1 MTEES
6 SESSESSERMGE
18 RAGVNRVA
26 FWLYVEAPRAVV
38 AGGLLAVIAGTAVLT
53 GATVG
58 LDSGDP
64 VDALFQALVGATVTV
79 VTLVVTLNQLVLSQE
94 LGAVGDQRDRMD
106 ASTDFRRDVETLV
119 GGIAPADPAAF
130 LQAILSAVADRAER
144 ARDAAGPAE
153 GPVADLAERTTANT
167 TAVRDRLA
175 GAEFGSFEVTL
186 AALDFDYSRRIN
198 ETRRVRAAVDLP
210 EASDEALSELVDT
223 LELYGVA
230 REHVKTLYFQR
241 ALVSLSRTIL
251 AAAVPALAV
260 GIGMLLYFQPGS
272 ALGTALPVGAAV
284 GVTLSPF
291 AVLVAY
297 VLRIATVA
305 GRTLAIGPFM
315 LRDTDRDRSE

>member
-1 MTEES
+1 M
-6 SESSESSERMGE
+6 
-18 RAGVNRVA
+18 RV
-26 FWLYVEAPRAVV
+26 E
-38 AGGLLAVIAGTAVLT
+38 G
-53 GATVG
+53 
-58 LDSGDP
+58 
-64 VDALFQALVGATVTV
+64 
-79 VTLVVTLNQLVLSQE
+79 
-94 LGAVGDQRDRMD
+94 
-106 ASTDFRRDVETLV
+106 
-119 GGIAPADPAAF
+119 DPAAF

-144 ARDAAGPAE
+144 ARDAAEPAE

-305 GRTLAIGPFM
+305 GRTLAIGPFT
-315 LRDTDRDRSE
+315 LRSTDRD